1 MHMYSFAKQYI
12 YLSTVIIY
20 ITVVFILNVLKAT
33 ILRRLQYMDSQTDN
47 FSKNPCYVPYA
58 QKIESYIHLGW
69 HE

>member
-47 FSKNPCYVPYA
+47 FSKNPCLCSVWTEDRKLYTSGMA
-58 QKIESYIHLGW
+58 
-69 HE
+69 